1 MEPISV
7 AMAAFTAV
15 KTGVKLGKDAQ
26 SLYKDVAKMWG
37 AIEQVKG
44 DHTKSKGSI
53 KNKFMS
59 VEEEAMETFIAKKK
73 AEDLEK
79 QLREIIIY
87 TRGMGGWQELIRM
100 RADISRKRKEEEK
113 LARMKFEKNVEYAAI
128 AFLSL
133 LIIAALSW
141 LGWLF
146 VQSRY

>member
-1 MEPISV
+1 
-7 AMAAFTAV
+7 
-15 KTGVKLGKDAQ
+15 
-26 SLYKDVAKMWG
+26 
-37 AIEQVKG
+37 
-44 DHTKSKGSI
+44 
-53 KNKFMS
+53 
-59 VEEEAMETFIAKKK
+59 METFIAKKK

>member
-44 DHTKSKGSI
+44 DHSKSKGSI

-100 RADISRKRKEEEK
+100 RADISRKRKEAEK
-113 LARMKFEKNVEYAAI
+113 LARIKFQKNVEIAAI
-128 AFLSL
+128 TGLCI
-133 LIIAALSW
+133 LIFCALSW

-146 VQSRY
+146 YQSRH

>member
-44 DHTKSKGSI
+44 DHSKSKGSI

-87 TRGMGGWQELIRM
+87 TRGVGGWQELIRM
-100 RADISRKRKEEEK
+100 RADISRKRKEAEK
-113 LARMKFEKNVEYAAI
+113 LARVKFEKNVEIVAI
-128 AFLSL
+128 TGMSI
-133 LIIAALSW
+133 LIFCALSW

-146 VQSRY
+146 YQSRH